1 MEPWID
7 PDVGPSTPIAV
18 FVKLA
23 AFTANTILAA
33 ETASEPSA
41 RVIVEDRIVG
51 RKAGGNIGAL
61 TAAEVRTIL
70 NVSPE
75 MEYATKNSS
84 TDAGTIGGRAYDDDY
99 EYTCTKTGTAG
110 NAIWKKSPMLNT

>member
-23 AFTANTILAA
+23 AYTANTILAA

-41 RVIVEDRIVG
+41 RVIAEDRIVG

-61 TAAEVRTIL
+61 TAEEVKSML
-70 NVSPE
+70 GVE
-75 MEYATKNSS
+75 DAWEYATKSS
-84 TDAGTIGGRAYDDDY
+84 SVDAGTIGDNAYDDDY
-99 EYTCTKTGTAG
+99 HYVCTTTGTAG
-110 NAIWKKSPMLNT
+110 NAIWKKIPLLNT